1 MDGRRSGR
9 RQGSKEALSSDGVM
23 SWNRMD
29 AKTKTFLRLRVDF
42 PLSRPA
48 SVPMRCNQYP
58 PDQKLPFRD
67 GIESDAKRNSS
78 SPSTRNSCYLALTST
93 VAPLSLRHV
102 YSEINTQEMGMFARS
117 ARDCLPRDGVRHRCV
132 SYTC

>member
-1 MDGRRSGR
+1 MESNGRKDKDIFATESG
-9 RQGSKEALSSDGVM
+9 LSFI
-23 SWNRMD
+23 
-29 AKTKTFLRLRVDF
+29 KTGLR
-42 PLSRPA
+42 

-93 VAPLSLRHV
+93 VAPRSLRHV

-117 ARDCLPRDGVRHRCV
+117 ARDYP
-132 SYTC
+132 